1 MGMTQDEF
9 RKNGFLK
16 YFCSFSQEEISSMI
30 LGVHHL
36 QSMGLWFPFVDHCVA
51 KMDEDMDTFTN
62 EILEDFDEDEA
73 PIQ

>member
-1 MGMTQDEF
+1 MTQDKF

-16 YFCSFSQEEISSMI
+16 YYCSFSQEEISSMI

-51 KMDEDMDTFTN
+51 KMDEDMDTFMN
-62 EILEDFDEDEA
+62 EILENFDEDEV